1 MPLINCEVNL
11 ILTWPSTCVI
21 SYATGKTK
29 FKIKDTKLYV
39 SVVTLSIQDNAKL
52 LQELKSGFKR
62 TINWKK
68 YQSNIK
74 TYTQNRYLNHLVDPS
89 YQGVGRLFV
98 LSFENEAG
106 RTSHST
112 YYLPKAEIKD
122 YNVMIDGKNFFDQ
135 PINSDFKT
143 YENIRKIA
151 TGRGDDYMT
160 CCLLDYSYCKDHSR
174 MIAIDLSKKQVFDA
188 DSRAIQQINFTANL
202 DRAGNTLMFFIIEI
216 EKETVFE
223 VLRGT
228 VKVF

>member
-89 YQGVGRLFV
+89 YQGVGILFV

-202 DRAGNTLMFFIIEI
+202 DRAGNTLMFFIIEV

>member
-62 TINWKK
+62 TVNWKK

-202 DRAGNTLMFFIIEI
+202 DRAGNTLMFFITEV

-223 VLRGT
+223 VLRGI